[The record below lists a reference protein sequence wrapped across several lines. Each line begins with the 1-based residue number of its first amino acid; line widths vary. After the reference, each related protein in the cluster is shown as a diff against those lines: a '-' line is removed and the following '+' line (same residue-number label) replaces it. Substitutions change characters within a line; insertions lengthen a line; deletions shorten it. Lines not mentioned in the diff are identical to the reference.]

1 MYNNKKAEEKSRGEK
16 GDVMFRLKEI
26 RTECGIKRSKMAADL
41 KINAGTI
48 ANYENEIRQA
58 PYEYLIKFADYFDV
72 SIDYLLGR
80 GEEEKPLRPESA
92 MTGEE
97 AKLLADFRLLDRL
110 GKSRVC
116 EYVELW
122 KEKE

>member
-41 KINAGTI
+41 KINAGTV

-72 SIDYLLGR
+72 SIDDLLGR